1 MYRKLIRNNDNNNNV
16 TKTIDDNNNNNNV
29 LTMFLEISEFG
40 GALLGVALT
49 FYLIVLILKSCFHD
63 SHFTRKY
70 VIYFEILTYT
80 VSWYAISICFG
91 LYNKLVFSKTKLNFP
106 LLLSSCHMF
115 LKGFFLLII
124 VSISKC
130 IRSNN
135 RAVDNNNNTFE
146 IVFPSLKV
154 LSLYIV
160 PIGIFTGVSYI
171 IINTIIYITTNTR
184 DLLIRNILYYNI
196 IYIYI
201 LYIYYSFIHHIYIY
215 YI

>member
-1 MYRKLIRNNDNNNNV
+1 MHRKLIRNNDDNNNV
-16 TKTIDDNNNNNNV
+16 TKTIDDNNNNNNNV

-106 LLLSSCHMF
+106 
-115 LKGFFLLII
+115 
-124 VSISKC
+124 
-130 IRSNN
+130 
-135 RAVDNNNNTFE
+135 
-146 IVFPSLKV
+146 
-154 LSLYIV
+154 
-160 PIGIFTGVSYI
+160 
-171 IINTIIYITTNTR
+171 
-184 DLLIRNILYYNI
+184 
-196 IYIYI
+196 
-201 LYIYYSFIHHIYIY
+201 
-215 YI
+215 

>member
-1 MYRKLIRNNDNNNNV
+1 MYRKLIRNNDNNNV
-16 TKTIDDNNNNNNV
+16 TKTIDDNNNNNV

-130 IRSNN
+130 ICSNN
-135 RAVDNNNNTFE
+135 RAIDKNNNTFE
-146 IVFPSLKV
+146 IIFPSLKV

-171 IINTIIYITTNTR
+171 VVNTIIYITTNTR

-196 IYIYI
+196 IYVYIYI
-201 LYIYYSFIHHIYIY
+201 IHSFITYIF
-215 YI
+215 I